1 MHPMQGQ
8 LDFEARDEHVQSVEQ
23 TPWLVPKTGLD

>member
-8 LDFEARDEHVQSVEQ
+8 LDFETRDEHVKSIEQS
-23 TPWLVPKTGLD
+23 PWLVPKTSLD